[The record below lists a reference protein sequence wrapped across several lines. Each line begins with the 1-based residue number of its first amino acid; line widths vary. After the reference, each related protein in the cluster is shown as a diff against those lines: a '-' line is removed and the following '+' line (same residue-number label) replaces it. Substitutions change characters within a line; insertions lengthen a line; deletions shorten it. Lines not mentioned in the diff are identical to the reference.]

1 MIRIR
6 IGPHKAGNPGFF
18 DLATTKFL
26 LKLNPN
32 LSKSIIPREGILSE
46 VSFARPWDTNTIYGK
61 LKVVSILGI
70 PVILNDTSSGRRT
83 DYYYNTI
90 KEPILFLK

>member
-46 VSFARPWDTNTIYGK
+46 VSFARP
-61 LKVVSILGI
+61 
-70 PVILNDTSSGRRT
+70 
-83 DYYYNTI
+83 
-90 KEPILFLK
+90 